1 MKKFFALILTLVIT
15 FGMTACGGSTKDI
28 QPTDAAEPTAEP
40 TPAPEVEYSDKWEI
54 DYAVDDFG
62 DPTEQVYIRSM
73 PISGKFSNTA
83 TTDSDLTAVLF
94 FEPYFTNPSNYT
106 LNSKGNIETIDGNA
120 RSCLSFR
127 LLEYGKQKATYL
139 DSEDMVLKFKIGD
152 DSFSTNLYGNAP
164 NDDLFFG
171 FLEGGYKDEDQMMI
185 RWINAL
191 RFGKEVKCVIEI
203 GSSKYSFSID
213 GEGFIEAYYDLQR
226 QCGITPK

>member
-1 MKKFFALILTLVIT
+1 MKKIFALILTLVIT

-106 LNSKGNIETIDGNA
+106 LNSRGNIETIDGNA

-127 LLEYGKQKATYL
+127 LLICTFAAENEYIEKKNERYNPYF
-139 DSEDMVLKFKIGD
+139 EWR
-152 DSFSTNLYGNAP
+152 YGLH
-164 NDDLFFG
+164 ND
-171 FLEGGYKDEDQMMI
+171 
-185 RWINAL
+185 AL
-191 RFGKEVKCVIEI
+191 RVQRSHCHGYLFRLR
-203 GSSKYSFSID
+203 
-213 GEGFIEAYYDLQR
+213 GEPQ
-226 QCGITPK
+226 PS